1 MTDEKKDRDAS
12 RAIFGGIGDEDSQ
25 QTQRIVTPVSGG
37 GSGSAEDGGGFGGP
51 NSKSMLI
58 LVIVLSVL
66 TVGSLV
72 FGFTTFRSLNNS
84 QAAYEDQINLLTRR
98 LDSSDQVYADLKG
111 QFQVSSDKL
120 GLTQRDLARARRL
133 ANNIQKEQKVAVN
146 QLSDAIEMKA
156 STEELN
162 RLQEESA
169 ARFSNLSSSIS
180 GTQRDLDATKEA
192 LAGTRDELGGLI
204 AGNREELM
212 ALARRTDRDY
222 FEFALAKKGARQKI
236 GSVMIELRKV
246 DSKRNLY
253 TVRLAYDDKWTEKRN
268 KSINE
273 PVYFYP
279 VGAPQPLELVINKID
294 KRGVT
299 GYISTPRSY
308 FPDATDSNVL
318 QKRPV

>member
-25 QTQRIVTPVSGG
+25 QTERMVTPLSGG

-58 LVIVLSVL
+58 LVIVLAVL

-133 ANNIQKEQKVAVN
+133 ANNIQKEQKVAVT

-169 ARFSNLSSSIS
+169 ARFSNLSSSIT

-222 FEFALAKKGARQKI
+222 FEFALAKKGLPAEDRQRNDRASQ
-236 GSVMIELRKV
+236 GGQQTESLHRPPRLRRQV
-246 DSKRNLY
+246 DGETQQVDQRAGLLLSGRRAA
-253 TVRLAYDDKWTEKRN
+253 TVG
-268 KSINE
+268 
-273 PVYFYP
+273 
-279 VGAPQPLELVINKID
+279 VGHQ
-294 KRGVT
+294 
-299 GYISTPRSY
+299 
-308 FPDATDSNVL
+308 
-318 QKRPV
+318 

>member
-1 MTDEKKDRDAS
+1 MTDEKKDRDPS
-12 RAIFGGIGDEDSQ
+12 HAIFGGIGDEGSE
-25 QTQRIVTPVSGG
+25 QTQRMVTPVSGG
-37 GSGSAEDGGGFGGP
+37 GGDSDGGGFGSGG
-51 NSKSMLI
+51 SSGKSMMI

-66 TVGSLV
+66 TVGSLG
-72 FGFTTFRSLNNS
+72 FGYATSRSLKNN

-98 LDSSDQVYADLKG
+98 LDTNDQVYADLKG

-133 ANNIQKEQKVAVN
+133 AGNIQKEQKAAVT
-146 QLSDAIEMKA
+146 QLSDAIEQKA

-169 ARFSNLSSSIS
+169 ARFSNLNSNIA

-204 AGNREELM
+204 AGNREELT

-294 KRGVT
+294 KRGIT

-308 FPDATDSNVL
+308 FPDADDSKVL
-318 QKRPV
+318 QKRPA